1 MEESMK
7 TLALALSGAVIMSV
21 TASATAGDYILDQ
34 NQPNA
39 NVYMAAFSQTDLAQS
54 FQQSADNIAGAGIY
68 LWLYGN
74 PGNVTISLWD
84 ALPNAG
90 GEMLASATDTGT
102 PDSWFDVY
110 WDPVDVTPGETY
122 YLVFTDDNTG
132 MGIAGD
138 TNNPYPYGH
147 VFANPGYQPF
157 PQYDY
162 TFRTW
167 AIPAPGALALLGLA
181 GLVRTRRR

>member
-1 MEESMK
+1 MK
-7 TLALALSGAVIMSV
+7 RLAIALSGVVIMGV
-21 TASATAGDYILDQ
+21 AASATAGDYILDQ

-39 NVYMAAFSQTDLAQS
+39 FVYMAAFSQTDLAQS
-54 FQQSADNIAGAGIY
+54 FQQSADNIAGAGIQ
-68 LWLYGN
+68 LYTVGS
-74 PGNVTISLWD
+74 PGTVIISLWD

-90 GEMLASATDTGT
+90 GNMLASASDIGS
-102 PDSWFDVY
+102 PGEWIDVY
-110 WDPVDVTPGETY
+110 WDPVSVTPGDTY
-122 YLVFTDDNTG
+122 YLVFEDDNTG
-132 MGIAGD
+132 MGIYGD

-157 PQYDY
+157 PNYDY

-181 GLVRTRRR
+181 GLARTRRR

>member
-1 MEESMK
+1 MK
-7 TLALALSGAVIMSV
+7 IAAIVLSGAAILTVAV
-21 TASATAGDYILDQ
+21 PASADYILDQ

-39 NVYMAAFSQTDLAQS
+39 YVYMAAFSQTDLAQS
-54 FQQSADNIAGAGIY
+54 FQTQNYNHIAGAGIY

-84 ALPNAG
+84 FLPNQG
-90 GEMLASATDTGT
+90 GTMLTSATAVGT
-102 PDSWFDVY
+102 PNSWFDVY
-110 WDPVDVTPGETY
+110 WDPVPITPNTTY

-138 TNNPYPYGH
+138 TANPYPYGC
-147 VFANPGYQPF
+147 VYANAGFQQF
-157 PQYDY
+157 PNYDY

-167 AIPAPGALALLGLA
+167 VVPAPGALALLGLA
-181 GLVRTRRR
+181 GLVRRRRR

>member
-1 MEESMK
+1 MK
-7 TLALALSGAVIMSV
+7 TAAIALSGLVIMSMAAP
-21 TASATAGDYILDQ
+21 ASAGDYILDQ

-68 LWLYGN
+68 LYLYGN

-84 ALPNAG
+84 ALPNQG
-90 GEMLASATDTGT
+90 GTQLASGTDVGA

-110 WDPVDVTPGETY
+110 WDPVSVTSGVTY
-122 YLVFTDDNTG
+122 YLVFTDESTG

-147 VFANPGYQPF
+147 VFANAGFQPF

-181 GLVRTRRR
+181 GLARTRRR